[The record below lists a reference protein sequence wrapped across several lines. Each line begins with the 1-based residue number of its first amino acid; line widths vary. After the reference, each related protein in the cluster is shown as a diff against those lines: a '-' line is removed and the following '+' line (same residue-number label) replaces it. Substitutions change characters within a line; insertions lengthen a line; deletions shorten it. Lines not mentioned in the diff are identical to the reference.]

1 MTVRRRVTLV
11 LVVLFEVWLYREYAE
26 LGAQFHFWLHSLF
39 GGALGVAG
47 LTLLRV
53 ARRRR
58 DGPVAPWETGWI
70 GQLYSAFP
78 DILFLGFGVLHML
91 WMDVFALH
99 ITLHFVPRPLLTMW
113 ALFTL
118 TLLGYG
124 LAMSG
129 RPRPALAVLGV
140 SGAVLVAVVAAAP
153 GLPDTIG
160 EVRDHDG
167 LALICP
173 VFTHPADGSAH

>member
-1 MTVRRRVTLV
+1 MSRRRWLSLL
-11 LVVLFEVWLYREYAE
+11 LVVGFEVYLYDAYAD

-39 GGALGVAG
+39 GAALGLAA
-47 LTLLRV
+47 LTLLRL

-58 DGPVAPWETGWI
+58 DGAVAPWESGWL

-113 ALFTL
+113 ALFAL

-124 LAMSG
+124 LAMTG
-129 RPRPALAVLGV
+129 RRRTSLATLSV
-140 SGAVLVAVVAAAP
+140 SGAVLASVLAAAP
-153 GLPDTIG
+153 DVPSTIG
-160 EVRDHDG
+160 ELRDHDG

-173 VFTHPADGSAH
+173 VFTHPAGT

>member
-1 MTVRRRVTLV
+1 VTRRRWVTLA
-11 LVVLFEVWLYREYAE
+11 LVVLFEVWLYGEYAE

-39 GGALGVAG
+39 GGALGVGA
-47 LTLLRV
+47 LTLLRL

-58 DGPVAPWETGWI
+58 DGAVAAWESGWV
-70 GQLYSAFP
+70 GQLYSVLP

-99 ITLHFVPRPLLTMW
+99 ITLHFVPRPLLTIW

-118 TLLGYG
+118 TLISYG
-124 LAMSG
+124 LAMSD
-129 RPRPALAVLGV
+129 RIRPALAVLAL
-140 SGAVLVAVVAAAP
+140 SGAVLAGVVAAAP
-153 GLPDTIG
+153 GPPETIG

-173 VFTHPADGSAH
+173 VFTHPTDGAAP

>member
-1 MTVRRRVTLV
+1 MTRRRWVTLV
-11 LVVLFEVWLYREYAE
+11 LVMLFEAWLYDEYAD
-26 LGAQFHFWLHSLF
+26 LGAHFHFWLHSLF
-39 GGALGVAG
+39 GGALGVAA

-58 DGPVAPWETGWI
+58 NGAVAPWESGWL

-113 ALFTL
+113 TLFAL

-129 RPRPALAVLGV
+129 RARSALAVLGL
-140 SGAVLVAVVAAAP
+140 SGAVLAAVLAAAP

-173 VFTHPADGSAH
+173 VFTHPTGGSAH